1 MDVTGSI
8 GLHIEWVFEYLAGL
22 AVVLRRLVLVLG
34 H

>member
-1 MDVTGSI
+1 MDSI

-22 AVVLRRLVLVLG
+22 AVVLRKVVLVLG